1 MPSPKAPVSSYM
13 ICVAPHPPY
22 GIRVKPLLKKR
33 LKKCDAVSVEQISI
47 YRKHLRDIIGA
58 YIGLKS
64 SSDLNT
70 NVIITLTEQNKKLH
84 KISTASRN
92 LAKALA
98 GRKPFDDT
106 WLIRLRDAID
116 TNNLDLNTRTII
128 FNHLD
133 KKDILYNKFLD
144 MLWPCLLVIQNG
156 KQVPRPEGNRP
167 DDKILPYL
175 EHLAS
180 IRESRPSDVRR
191 WADPH
196 LYFLIE
202 KLAPLWVATT
212 GRTWKHSP
220 EIGDKKRYHF
230 YEWLSDVLTKAGCRG
245 VTANQVNAIAIQL
258 KIKK

>member
-116 TNNLDLNTRTII
+116 
-128 FNHLD
+128 
-133 KKDILYNKFLD
+133 
-144 MLWPCLLVIQNG
+144 
-156 KQVPRPEGNRP
+156 
-167 DDKILPYL
+167 KILPYL